1 MYELDPAYLD
11 RLETLA
17 GEIQAS
23 DELQVYL
30 EEEEEE
36 QYQALRDAFEPHVA
50 EVYEEVA
57 AKDPLQLLHLERIL
71 LDPAFEGLFIPK
83 ILGYS
88 VLRGDIDE
96 QYRYT
101 RPQEHFQ
108 EVLLAVCQSSNFDI
122 LKKRIGQTIQIG
134 FALSSDIWIS
144 NLINEFE
151 NKRVRYYLQSQKLE
165 KYRDLDERKKGY
177 DRYSL
182 QFRNDNFMTAQF
194 PESSADLASLAR
206 PLMNFLIYRIRHD
219 YDNSS
224 ILQPLQEFV
233 DNEEFHGTREHLQIM
248 GLYALYFDL
257 DEARRKKL
265 AKTFNAVRKQVDHFD
280 ERFLNFLL
288 HIHHKEKLRVTP
300 AADLHMYEV
309 VDSSVKDELG
319 GYFKLMHT
327 IHTEGY
333 DNLDTQ
339 EAVKTFYTRHEG
351 LSTVNEAVRQTIYQY
366 FERAVDA
373 LDVENYTRFFELT
386 KLYPVY
392 MDIFA
397 NQQFN
402 QDLKELSMA
411 YVRRLLKHYTDKRG
425 KDYQDI
431 KKFVSTTF
439 QDFNFLREKEV
450 VELFKTRRKKR
461 SKSA

>member
-1 MYELDPAYLD
+1 MYELDPKYLD

-17 GEIQAS
+17 GEIQGS
-23 DELQVYL
+23 EELEVYL
-30 EEEEEE
+30 DEEEDD
-36 QYQALRDAFEPHVA
+36 QYQALREAFEPQIG
-50 EVYEEVA
+50 EVYGEVA
-57 AKDPLQLLHLERIL
+57 ANDPLQLLHLERIL

-88 VLRGDIDE
+88 VLRGDFDE
-96 QYRYT
+96 NMRYN

-122 LKKRIGQTIQIG
+122 LKKRIGQSIQIG

-144 NLINEFE
+144 NLINEFD
-151 NKRVRYYLQSQKLE
+151 NKRVRYFLQSQKLE
-165 KYRDLDERKKGY
+165 KYRDLPERETGY
-177 DRYSL
+177 HRYSL

-194 PESSADLASLAR
+194 PESKADLAALSR
-206 PLMNFLIYRIRHD
+206 PLLNFLIFRIRNE

-233 DNEEFHGTREHLQIM
+233 DNKEFHGTQEHLEVM

-265 AKTFNAVRKQVDHFD
+265 AKTFNAVRKQVDGFD
-280 ERFLNFLL
+280 ERFLHFILR
-288 HIHHKEKLRVTP
+288 IHHKEKLKVTP
-300 AADLHMYEV
+300 AADLHMQEV
-309 VDSSVKDELG
+309 LDHSVDDELS
-319 GYFKLMHT
+319 GYFNLMQALHQK
-327 IHTEGY
+327 GY
-333 DNLDTQ
+333 EDIEVQ
-339 EAVKTFYTRHEG
+339 EAIKKFYTRHEG

-366 FERAVDA
+366 FERAFDT
-373 LDVENYTRFFELT
+373 LSVEGYTGFFELT
-386 KLYPVY
+386 KLFPVY

-402 QDLKELSMA
+402 QDLKLLSMSF
-411 YVRRLLKHYTDKRG
+411 VKKLLKNFTDKRG

-439 QDFNFLREKEV
+439 QDFNFLTEKEV